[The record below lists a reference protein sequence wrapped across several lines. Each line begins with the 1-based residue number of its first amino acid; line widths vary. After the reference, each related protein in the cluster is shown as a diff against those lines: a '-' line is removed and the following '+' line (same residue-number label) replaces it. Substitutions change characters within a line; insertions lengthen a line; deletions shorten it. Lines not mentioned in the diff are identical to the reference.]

1 MRKFEKNI
9 SVNVIATFEI
19 DKNNNQQD
27 IFDIKHIWKIA
38 LKDKKHLMNYIKR
51 QLDPNRKLVKL
62 SLCWSCSKYMINKYP
77 CIKESIFK
85 DNGKYFFGS
94 LA

>member
-1 MRKFEKNI
+1 MREFEKNI

-19 DKNNNQQD
+19 DKYNEQQD

-38 LKDKKHLMNYIKR
+38 LRDKKHLMNYIKR

-62 SLCWSCSKYMINKYP
+62 HILQKPKHMVNKYP

-85 DNGKYFFGS
+85 DNGKYLFGS
-94 LA
+94 WA

>member
-1 MRKFEKNI
+1 
-9 SVNVIATFEI
+9 
-19 DKNNNQQD
+19 
-27 IFDIKHIWKIA
+27 
-38 LKDKKHLMNYIKR
+38 MNYIKR

-62 SLCWSCSKYMINKYP
+62 SLCWSCSKHMVNKYP

-94 LA
+94 WA